1 MNTYAKVYPDDYKD
15 KRKIDENELC
25 NKCKFCLCVLFTLY
39 WIVYIIAFFVIAITN
54 DLLIY
59 DKKNI
64 LLLDDSGS
72 GSNYI

>member
-15 KRKIDENELC
+15 KQKIDENELC
-25 NKCKFCLCVLFTLY
+25 NKCKFCFCVLFTLY
-39 WIVYIIAFFVIAITN
+39 WLVYIIAFFVIAITN

-64 LLLDDSGS
+64 LLDDSGS
-72 GSNYI
+72 GSN